1 MGHCSHS
8 PRKTCLIQ
16 AREEDKKKLT
26 STVMFCGNPR
36 KTALLQS
43 GGLKSKYRVFH
54 EKCIF
59 LERSKAHF

>member
-1 MGHCSHS
+1 MKKYTLTRIVIKMGHCSHS

-43 GGLKSKYRVFH
+43 GGLKSKYKF
-54 EKCIF
+54 
-59 LERSKAHF
+59 